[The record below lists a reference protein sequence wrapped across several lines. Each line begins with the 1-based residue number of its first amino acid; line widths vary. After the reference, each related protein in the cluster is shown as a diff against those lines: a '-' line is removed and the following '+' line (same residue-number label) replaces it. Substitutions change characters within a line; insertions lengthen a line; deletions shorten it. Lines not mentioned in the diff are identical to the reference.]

1 MADATLERLKL
12 LYDYEKFHIGLYG
25 ALMAGFIT
33 VLKWSDNLDQ
43 TLVRAIVIA
52 ILCLLVAAFCGAILA
67 SSVIDIYNNYGLW
80 PSGIGQESDLRNF
93 WEKRIGPLDIKL
105 FQAKVWW
112 FFGHTAF
119 WIAILIFICTFS
131 SQAWNWTKPQTP
143 CQCIELKTTTTT
155 SGAGAPINST
165 PK

>member
-1 MADATLERLKL
+1 MADASLERLKL

-67 SSVIDIYNNYGLW
+67 SSVIDIYNSYKLW
-80 PSGIGQESDLRNF
+80 PSGTGKDADLRNF
-93 WEKRIGPLDIKL
+93 WEGRIGPFNSRVFK
-105 FQAKVWW
+105 AKTWW

-119 WIAILIFICTFS
+119 WSAVMIFIVTFVA
-131 SQAWNWTKPQTP
+131 QAWYWTKPQTP
-143 CQCIELKTTTTT
+143 CQPIEQKTATT
-155 SGAGAPINST
+155 SSAKHRHT
-165 PK
+165 LTL